1 MGTPIALS
9 WSRLSDYNQCAL
21 KFKLKYL
28 DKNPKFKEDESAS
41 PHLVRGSNVHKA
53 LENYVV
59 QVQSQGQLEVKI
71 TSLPEVETT
80 KPFVDRFLQNYDVV
94 VPESQIAINDQWQR
108 VEWFDRSAY
117 YRAIFDLIALRPT
130 DVQIV
135 DYKTGKMRDYDGG
148 PSGFGQLHL
157 SGAIALTLWPDVPE
171 VTTTYA
177 YVDHRQTIAKR
188 FTQEEDRERLVAHFK
203 AEHEK
208 VNSDDKFRPT
218 VNEFCKWCPATRDM
232 CPYSRKL

>member
-1 MGTPIALS
+1 MGIALS
-9 WSRLSDYNQCAL
+9 WSRLSDYQQCPL

-28 DKNPKFKEDESAS
+28 DRNSKFKEDESAS

-59 QVQSQGQLEVKI
+59 QKTSNGELEVKI

-80 KPFVDRFLQNYDVV
+80 KPFVDRFIDNYEQVI
-94 VPESQIAINDQWQR
+94 PETQIAINKDWQR
-108 VEWFDRSAY
+108 VEWFSRDAY
-117 YRAIFDLIALRPT
+117 YRAIFDLIAIRPS

-148 PSGFGQLHL
+148 PSGMGQLHL
-157 SGAIALTLWPDVPE
+157 SGGIALHLWPEIPHVG
-171 VTTTYA
+171 TTYA
-177 YVDHRQTIAKR
+177 YVDHRKTLPKTFKR
-188 FTQEEDRERLVAHFK
+188 EDAAPIRAHFDGMYDT
-203 AEHEK
+203 
-208 VNSDDKFRPT
+208 VNSDGNFKPK

>member
-1 MGTPIALS
+1 MGKPIALS
-9 WSRLSDYNQCAL
+9 WSRLSDYNQCPL
-21 KFKLKYL
+21 KFKMKYI
-28 DKNPKFKEDESAS
+28 DKNAKFKEDESAS

-59 QVQSQGQLEVKI
+59 QKTSNGELEVKI

-80 KPFVDRFLQNYDVV
+80 KPFVDRFINNYDQVI
-94 VPESQIAINDQWQR
+94 PETQIAINNLWQR
-108 VEWFDRSAY
+108 VEWFDRDAY
-117 YRAIFDLIALRPT
+117 YRAIFDLIALRST
-130 DVQIV
+130 DVQII

-157 SGAIALTLWPDVPE
+157 SGAIALSLWPDVPE

-177 YVDHRQTIAKR
+177 YVDHRQTVTKR
-188 FTQEEDRERLVAHFK
+188 FTQDDKDRLVNHFK
-203 AEHEK
+203 GEYDK
-208 VNSDDKFRPT
+208 VNADDKFKPT